1 MKSEFRKEYLEM
13 TLEEFWQCKES
24 SNEYEIDRGG
34 DDTFYMMDSINIY
47 IGELSKDKMV
57 FYSPFRDII
66 ITRHKGVCEKYKNE
80 HFFWIDMWDSW
91 YTLDK
96 EYPPT
101 TKMSTIVDE
110 IKRKVKEH
118 YKDVLLKI
126 KKYTSAGL
134 DYVIDRVWNKYE
146 FSYIACNADK
156 IGVKYYLD
164 EDSNMHITVIDRAE
178 D

>member
-24 SNEYEIDRGG
+24 SNEYEINRGG
-34 DDTFYMMDSINIY
+34 DDTFYMMDSITIY
-47 IGELSKDKMV
+47 IGELSKDKMF
-57 FYSPFRDII
+57 FYSPYRDII

-164 EDSNMHITVIDRAE
+164 EDSNLHITEIAE
-178 D
+178 VKE